1 METKRFLFS
10 GNVQGVG
17 FRFVTKEK
25 AKKLNLKGWVK
36 NLADGK
42 VEAVFQGE
50 NIERII
56 KELKESFSIEKVEA
70 FSFLKDDF
78 EDFQIIL

>member
-70 FSFLKDDF
+70 FAFLKDDF